1 LVFTDNGSTFKQNAA
16 FKGTIFCQGCTATFT
31 GSIFKDNI
39 AQDGSVI
46 NMLNDAA
53 VSFSNPNLS
62 FGRARRYGGAIY
74 AGGTGTFF
82 SGSTQLR
89 PKITISSCSS
99 IIQDFDALSKGG
111 FMYIDHPQ
119 MIIDLSGCSY

>member
-1 LVFTDNGSTFKQNAA
+1 MV
-16 FKGTIFCQGCTATFT
+16 
-31 GSIFKDNI
+31 
-39 AQDGSVI
+39 
-46 NMLNDAA
+46 NDAA

-89 PKITISSCSS
+89 PKITIGSCTST
-99 IIQDFDALSKGG
+99 IQGFDAVSKGG
-111 FMYIDHPQ
+111 FMYINHP
-119 MIIDLSGCSY
+119 

>member
-1 LVFTDNGSTFKQNAA
+1 LAFTETGSTFKQNAA

-31 GSIFKDNI
+31 GSTFKDNI

-46 NMLNDAA
+46 NMVNDAA

-74 AGGTGTFF
+74 AGGTGTYF

-89 PKITISSCSS
+89 PKITIASCTST
-99 IIQDFDALSKGG
+99 I
-111 FMYIDHPQ
+111 
-119 MIIDLSGCSY
+119 